1 MIIFI
6 DEETTS
12 VEELDEEAQLE
23 MEMEARYRQEEADGN
38 QDERI

>member
-23 MEMEARYRQEEADGN
+23 METRYRQEEADGN